1 MALITPR
8 HTAVFFALSAVLFVA
23 ACGGS
28 SDGDSPPATSAKS
41 AALQAD
47 IDDVLR
53 KQPLMPSLIAQVE
66 RPSIGLRWASANG
79 VIDRTSRTPAN
90 AETAFRTASLTKTF
104 TSAATHRLAE
114 LGKLKLDDPIA
125 THLLPATTATLREKG
140 YEPDR
145 ITVVQL
151 LAHSSGIP
159 NYQQAEFNAV
169 ALAEPSRR
177 WTRREQM
184 LFALD
189 RYPKIGAP
197 GEKFDYSDTG
207 YNLLGEI
214 IELKTG
220 LGFGA
225 ALRSLLNFEQLGL
238 TSTWMEAEERVPA
251 SVSGFAHAYSE
262 TGTDLRNIDPSVDT
276 FGGGGLVSTVGDLTR
291 FFRALLEGRVVSQA
305 SLASMQTELV
315 PGSGEGRGLFQVK
328 LADQACWGHDG
339 FGGAAVFYCPASG
352 VSMAVITNLAVL
364 DPANAS
370 NPELTP
376 AIVSARLVETAL
388 K

>member
-1 MALITPR
+1 MTLITPR
-8 HTAVFFALSAVLFVA
+8 HTAVLFTLSAALFVA

-66 RPSIGLRWASANG
+66 RPSIGLRWAGANG
-79 VIDRTSRTPAN
+79 VIDRTSRAPAN
-90 AETAFRTASLTKTF
+90 AETAFRTASVTKTF

-189 RYPKIGAP
+189 RYPKAGAP

-238 TSTWMEAEERVPA
+238 TSTWMEAEEPA
-251 SVSGFAHAYSE
+251 PTSVAGFAHAYSDA
-262 TGTDLRNIDPSVDT
+262 GTDTRNIDPSVDT

-305 SLASMQTELV
+305 SLASMQTEFA
-315 PGSGEGRGLFQVK
+315 PGSGESRGLFQVK

-339 FGGAAVFYCPASG
+339 FWGVAVFYCPASG
-352 VSMAVITNLAVL
+352 VSMAVTTNLAVV

-370 NPELTP
+370 NPELSP
-376 AIVSARLVETAL
+376 AVVSARLIETAL